1 MTELPHSHG
10 DFETRSTT
18 NLKTAGSHVYAENPR
33 TEPLCFSWT
42 IGDEPIEL
50 WEPGQPAP
58 RRLFDHLAA
67 GGAFVGHNAFGFELL
82 IWNQIMVP
90 RFGWPPLLSAQVRD
104 TMQMAY
110 AMGLPA
116 SLENCAAALGL
127 EIRKDGSGRQHML
140 KMASPLSYSSS
151 GEPVWW
157 DPPGARERLG
167 SYCIQDS
174 AVERELEK
182 RLMQLSAQEQRFADL
197 DGKINGR
204 GLFIDIPAA
213 IAAVEIIE
221 AEKVRI
227 GKELSRLTDGA
238 VTAVTQA
245 ARIKEWIETQGVALS
260 RTAKAEVTEALDDPN
275 LPMLV
280 RRVLELRREGAKSS
294 TAKLKTLIACVNTD
308 HRARGCFVYHGAHT
322 GRAAGRRA
330 QFTNLPKP
338 TVLTQAEID
347 EIMDF
352 LGQPEDPFS

>member
-1 MTELPHSHG
+1 MAELPHAHV
-10 DFETRSTT
+10 DYETRATVD
-18 NLKTAGSHVYAENPR
+18 LKKAGSHVYAAHPQ
-33 TEPLCFSWT
+33 TEIGCMAWA
-42 IGDEPIEL
+42 IGDEDPVL
-50 WEPGQPAP
+50 WNPGMPAP
-58 RRLFDHLAA
+58 ERLFHHARH
-67 GGAFVGHNAFGFELL
+67 GGLMVGHNSGGFELP
-82 IWNQIMVP
+82 IWRQIATP
-90 RFGWPPLLSAQVRD
+90 CFGWPATDETQWLD
-104 TMQMAY
+104 TMSQAY

-127 EIRKDGSGRQHML
+127 TIRKDPEGRLAMIRMM
-140 KMASPLSYSSS
+140 KPIGYTES
-151 GEPVWW
+151 GEPVWY
-157 DPPGARERLG
+157 DTPEAREARG
-167 SYCIQDS
+167 RYCIND
-174 AVERELEK
+174 VHIERELE
-182 RLMQLSAQEQRFADL
+182 RRMMQLSTQEQRFWAL
-197 DGKINGR
+197 DNRINAR

-213 IAAVEIIE
+213 RAAVEIIE

-260 RTAKAEVTEALDDPN
+260 RTAKAEVTEALDDPS
-275 LPMLV
+275 LPSLV

-352 LGQPEDPFS
+352 LGQPEDPFA